1 MPLSLETVS
10 TPSGD
15 VGNRYRAYTANQIR
29 HYRTRVYH
37 APCETGEDMIRL
49 LLVEQEPLIG
59 RGLCMWL
66 RQVSSEVS
74 VVGETE
80 TAAEALVLAHKLA
93 PDVVLLDLAVP
104 AVEAAAAT
112 TALRAAAPES
122 AVVLLSLHDDEI
134 GRRDALAAG
143 AYAFVGK
150 QEGVA
155 VLLQAI
161 HEAGRSASRSTRPVD
176 G

>member
-1 MPLSLETVS
+1 
-10 TPSGD
+10 
-15 VGNRYRAYTANQIR
+15 
-29 HYRTRVYH
+29 
-37 APCETGEDMIRL
+37 
-49 LLVEQEPLIG
+49 
-59 RGLCMWL
+59 MWL
-66 RQVSSEVS
+66 RQVSREVS

-80 TAAEALVLAHKLA
+80 TAAEALVLAHELA

-112 TALRAAAPES
+112 AAIRAAAPES
-122 AVVLLSLHDDEI
+122 AVVLLSLHDDDT

-155 VLLQAI
+155 ALLQAI
-161 HEAGRSASRSTRPVD
+161 HDAGRSASRSTRPER
-176 G
+176 